1 MIAAICDDD
10 KKWRK
15 SAEEILLKYGADT
28 FREID
33 IISFARI
40 ETLLSYTGN
49 PIDVVFLDIQLQDEN
64 GIEAA
69 RKIHEKWK
77 SCQIVYVTDYIYYA
91 MDVYATE
98 HAFFTLKG
106 QFKDRLPEIFHKLDH
121 AWNQKNSKLI
131 FLAIGGDKVVLKP
144 EDIQYFERNRRVT
157 TIKTAWGE
165 YEIWDKLNDV
175 MDILPKIDF
184 VRCHNSYIVYLPAIL
199 EMHKD
204 CFVLQDGKKITI
216 SRGYAKKVKET
227 FTRWAFTQIS

>member
-10 KKWRK
+10 GKWRK
-15 SAEEILLKYGADT
+15 RAEEILLKYGANT

-33 IISFARI
+33 TISFARI
-40 ETLLSYTGN
+40 ETLLSYIGN
-49 PIDVVFLDIQLQDEN
+49 PIDVVFLDIQLRDEN

-69 RKIHEKWK
+69 KKIHEKWK
-77 SCQIVYVTDYIYYA
+77 NCQIVYVTDYIYYA

-98 HAFFTLKG
+98 HAFFTLKS

-121 AWNQKNSKLI
+121 AWSQKNSKLI
-131 FLAIGGDKVVLKP
+131 FWAIGGDKVVLKP

-157 TIKTAWGE
+157 IIWTVWGE

-175 MDILPKIDF
+175 MDRLPEIDF

-199 EMHKD
+199 EMRKD

-227 FTRWAFTQIS
+227 FTRWALTQIS